1 MTEKKRDKQEIFI
14 FKPCKTTA
22 AYQGNLKKNISLD
35 MNYAKN
41 ALEKQG
47 YKIEISIKD
56 LIIAKK
62 EHTINVF
69 KNCKILLKGVS
80 EEKKARN
87 IIENLYKKI
96 LK

>member
-1 MTEKKRDKQEIFI
+1 MKSNKENSEIFI

-35 MNYAKN
+35 MTHAKKV
-41 ALEKQG
+41 LENQG

-69 KNCKILLKGVS
+69 SNCKILLKGVS
-80 EEKKARN
+80 EEKKARK
-87 IIENLYKKI
+87 IIEKLYSKI